1 MYSILKGGIALKRFL
16 KRFKGILILVLL
28 EGFIFFKMENRDNEM
43 FFFVWS
49 IIALVLLL
57 NNIFDI
63 NGNKS
68 MTGGIGANG
77 RMMLA
82 SMIGTFPWREDNS
95 KKKSNGELYISMN
108 WLYLI
113 FLIANIIGYIIVMPK

>member
-1 MYSILKGGIALKRFL
+1 MKRFL